1 MTSSGDGKYRVGLIG
16 CGRQGTGHGRA
27 YMLNPMTELVAGAD
41 TDPENLQLFRDR
53 FNLPGYDNYQEMIE
67 KERIDIVAPI
77 LPVRANA
84 DIVVGSAEAGVK
96 AIFCEKPLCASLED
110 ADRMV
115 EACSSRGIPFA
126 AGLVPRNQEPLWK
139 AREMIEAGEIGEV
152 QSINLYHSSGQ
163 GGCRSVP
170 VMRMFAHDA
179 SVEWVV
185 GSVEGDPHSDEQ
197 TVTTGIGGYVKFT
210 NGIDG
215 FFHYKTGGPKV
226 GVEVVG
232 SRGIFASDWQSY
244 HLWKISSANSK
255 DLVEV
260 EGLFPD
266 YRNHVRGYDDEGWQ
280 EIGPALQYAVQSVV
294 DALEKGTET
303 SCSGAQL
310 REALEIVI
318 AMRESARNGNS
329 RVTLPLADR
338 SLKIMPI
345 PTRWNYKKEIKG
357 VEWYRESM
365 KAHKR

>member
-1 MTSSGDGKYRVGLIG
+1 
-16 CGRQGTGHGRA
+16 
-27 YMLNPMTELVAGAD
+27 
-41 TDPENLQLFRDR
+41 
-53 FNLPGYDNYQEMIE
+53 
-67 KERIDIVAPI
+67 
-77 LPVRANA
+77 
-84 DIVVGSAEAGVK
+84 
-96 AIFCEKPLCASLED
+96 
-110 ADRMV
+110 
-115 EACSSRGIPFA
+115 
-126 AGLVPRNQEPLWK
+126 
-139 AREMIEAGEIGEV
+139 
-152 QSINLYHSSGQ
+152 
-163 GGCRSVP
+163 
-170 VMRMFAHDA
+170 
-179 SVEWVV
+179 
-185 GSVEGDPHSDEQ
+185 
-197 TVTTGIGGYVKFT
+197 
-210 NGIDG
+210 
-215 FFHYKTGGPKV
+215 
-226 GVEVVG
+226 
-232 SRGIFASDWQSY
+232 